1 MLAAIDAFIS
11 QMPVRDKN
19 RIAYETLIKFPRV
32 LLCCNVAL
40 RSASCAGGQ
49 RGGRGRG
56 GIRSRATCR
65 SSTQV
70 SLTGI
75 IRGRGDNR
83 EQLELQWLQLS
94 GEALKPVNGRGSL
107 HHGTARGPYQW
118 PDGKRRDTT
127 KRAASAPR
135 AKSRQR
141 QGQRFRAER
150 CT

>member
-1 MLAAIDAFIS
+1 MG
-11 QMPVRDKN
+11 KN
-19 RIAYETLIKFPRV
+19 CV
-32 LLCCNVAL
+32 CCNLAL

-65 SSTQV
+65 SSTQL

-94 GEALKPVNGRGSL
+94 GEALKPVDGRGSL
-107 HHGTARGPYQW
+107 RHGTARGPWAQ
-118 PDGKRRDTT
+118 
-127 KRAASAPR
+127 RAVEQR
-135 AKSRQR
+135 KQRQR
-141 QGQRFRAER
+141 QRRDDDF
-150 CT
+150 